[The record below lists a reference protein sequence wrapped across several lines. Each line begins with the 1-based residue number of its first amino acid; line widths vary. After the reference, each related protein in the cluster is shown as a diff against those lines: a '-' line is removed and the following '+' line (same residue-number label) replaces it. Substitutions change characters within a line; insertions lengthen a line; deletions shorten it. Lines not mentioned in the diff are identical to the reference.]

1 MSAQKTKSQSP
12 KGKRG
17 KGKPQGLNPKQLR
30 FVKEYLVDRNG
41 AQAAIRAG
49 YSKHTARTIANELL
63 TKPDIRAAVDKGE
76 EEITKSTELSRDY
89 VINGLMANAERAMQ
103 YREVLDK
110 DGKPTGEFRYEGQVA
125 NKSYELL
132 GKAIGIFVDRQK
144 IEYDEATLSALLN
157 SMPPELADA
166 MRRELALA
174 LSRKRG

>member
-1 MSAQKTKSQSP
+1 MSAQATKSP
-12 KGKRG
+12 KGQYG

-49 YSKHTARTIANELL
+49 YSKHTARTIANQLL
-63 TKPDIRAAVDKGE
+63 TKLDIRAAVQKGE
-76 EEITKSTELSRDY
+76 DELTKSTQLSRDY

-110 DGKPTGEFRYEGQVA
+110 LGNPTGEFEYQGQVA

-132 GKAIGIFVDRQK
+132 GKTLNMFTETRR
-144 IEYDEATLSALLN
+144 IEFDEATLNAILSGLPAGLG
-157 SMPPELADA
+157 EAVRA
-166 MRRELALA
+166 E
-174 LSRKRG
+174 LSRIISSKRG